1 MQLGEAGSY
10 CKTRPL
16 DWLEITQVSATLC
29 QALRLRSKETI
40 EQCLIQMLEFNFSI
54 ANKYDINLDNA
65 WNRWVDKAKNKKYT
79 NQQ

>member
-1 MQLGEAGSY
+1 MMLIKACSS
-10 CKTRPL
+10 CKTDVV
-16 DWLEITQVSATLC
+16 DWLQITQVSATLC

-65 WNRWVDKAKNKKYT
+65 WNRWVDKAKNKEYT